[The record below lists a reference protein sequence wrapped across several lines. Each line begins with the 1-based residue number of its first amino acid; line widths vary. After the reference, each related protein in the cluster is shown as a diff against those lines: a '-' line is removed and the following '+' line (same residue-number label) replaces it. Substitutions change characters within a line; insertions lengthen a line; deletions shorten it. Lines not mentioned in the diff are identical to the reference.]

1 MSFQVVRH
9 EHPDIFVL
17 NRQTYETYRFTVGDN
32 VGLPIDGVPSDL
44 SEARRTAKPID
55 KWLELLNEIAP
66 GVTRVAVL
74 RDPAIT
80 SGPALFG
87 IIQALAP
94 SLTRSHLGAWRLQ

>member
-44 SEARRTAKPID
+44 SEARRTAIEF
-55 KWLELLNEIAP
+55 LAQSHSHA
-66 GVTRVAVL
+66 GAG
-74 RDPAIT
+74 
-80 SGPALFG
+80 SFGPARAGLPG
-87 IIQALAP
+87 LC
-94 SLTRSHLGAWRLQ
+94 